1 MNDALICP
9 SSMLSEC
16 IVPCSEGTSPFERVT
31 HLHSL
36 ECTFPPAR
44 VGLPPSYTSGL
55 CTRASRA
62 YAPVQVGLMHP
73 CKSGLCTRASRA
85 AVRTGVTDFYASAAA
100 PGFSERKTGI
110 NHFSTTKGYHPLE
123 TPVFLAREPV

>member
-1 MNDALICP
+1 MHRTLFGGNVSLRTSD
-9 SSMLSEC
+9 
-16 IVPCSEGTSPFERVT
+16 TSPLTRV
-31 HLHSL
+31 HLPTRSSGVTALVH
-36 ECTFPPAR
+36 
-44 VGLPPSYTSGL
+44 VGLMHPCKSGL